1 MLVLPSCSTVKE
13 PDPITP
19 ITPSFPVFPSPYV
32 EDVSVV
38 TFDDATETVT
48 MPLWYWKAIVRYKID
63 VDTVEAVI
71 SQ

>member
-1 MLVLPSCSTVKE
+1 MLVLTSCKTVKE
-13 PDPITP
+13 PEPEP

-32 EDVSVV
+32 DGVSVV
-38 TFDDATETVT
+38 IFDEETGIVS
-48 MPLWYWKAIVRYKID
+48 MPLWYWKAIVRYKVD

>member
-1 MLVLPSCSTVKE
+1 MLVLPSCRTVKE
-13 PDPITP
+13 PEPDP